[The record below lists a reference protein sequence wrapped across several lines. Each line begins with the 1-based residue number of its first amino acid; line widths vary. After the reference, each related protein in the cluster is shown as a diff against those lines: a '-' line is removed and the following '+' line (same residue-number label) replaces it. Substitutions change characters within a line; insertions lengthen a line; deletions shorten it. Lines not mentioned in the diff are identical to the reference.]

1 MIIVWPFSV
10 LLVVAMMLTSI
21 CTEFYRFLL
30 CQGMLLGVSSGS
42 IFAPAMSVVG
52 HYFLKKRALAMSIAS
67 TGSPLG
73 GIIYPVILNNLIPSI
88 GFGWAQRV
96 CGFLTLFFL
105 LVAATTLRPSGMK
118 RQGRLILL
126 EAFKKPA
133 YSFQIAALFMVVFGL
148 WTPYFYLADYS
159 LANGMSSKLAGYLFV
174 FLNTG
179 SLVGRI
185 AGGFLANHLG
195 QFNVITTACY
205 CSAILLFS
213 WLGITSTGGLIVLA
227 LLFGASS
234 GIIIALMMSTIA
246 HMADH
251 PSKIGTYIHQSCC
264 IVGFTGLA
272 GTPITGALFDKGTD
286 YSRGIIFSAAVMM
299 VGAVLTSVARYTF
312 AKDKVVA

>member
-1 MIIVWPFSV
+1 M
-10 LLVVAMMLTSI
+10 
-21 CTEFYRFLL
+21 
-30 CQGMLLGVSSGS
+30 
-42 IFAPAMSVVG
+42 
-52 HYFLKKRALAMSIAS
+52 
-67 TGSPLG
+67 
-73 GIIYPVILNNLIPSI
+73 
-88 GFGWAQRV
+88 
-96 CGFLTLFFL
+96 
-105 LVAATTLRPSGMK
+105 
-118 RQGRLILL
+118 
-126 EAFKKPA
+126 
-133 YSFQIAALFMVVFGL
+133 

-185 AGGFLANHLG
+185 AGGFLADHLG

-213 WLGITSTGGLIVLA
+213 WLAITSTGGLIVLA

-251 PSKIGTYIHQSCC
+251 PSK
-264 IVGFTGLA
+264 GLA
-272 GTPITGALFDKGTD
+272 GTPITGAIFDKGTD

-299 VGAVLTSVARYTF
+299 VGAILTSVARYTF

>member
-1 MIIVWPFSV
+1 
-10 LLVVAMMLTSI
+10 
-21 CTEFYRFLL
+21 
-30 CQGMLLGVSSGS
+30 
-42 IFAPAMSVVG
+42 MSVVG
-52 HYFLKKRALAMSIAS
+52 HYFLKKRALTMSIAS

-96 CGFLTLFFL
+96 CGFLTLFLL

-148 WTPYFYLADYS
+148 WTSYFYLADYS

-213 WLGITSTGGLIVLA
+213 WLAITSTGGLIVLA

-251 PSKIGTYIHQSCC
+251 PSKIGTYIDQSCC